1 MQRIDPKAGKGRFDN
16 RELGKKELES
26 INYYTSTG
34 SGNVV
39 LQSSEWSSLLLIVG
53 NLVKDKQDLENKVLY
68 LENMNSALSRMIP
81 PKVSSLEDLSS
92 VPSEQR
98 EMSEPSV
105 PSVSSN
111 DSSRRS
117 LFRRRKLDSVSVSGG
132 YKKKRG
138 RKTPRSNRRKL
149 TRKRRNLIR
158 KRK

>member
-1 MQRIDPKAGKGRFDN
+1 MQRIDPKAGKDRFDI
-16 RELGKKELES
+16 RELGKEELVS

-39 LQSSEWSSLLLIVG
+39 LQSSEWSNLLLIVG
-53 NLVKDKQDLENKVLY
+53 NLVKDKQDLENKVIY
-68 LENMNSALSRMIP
+68 LQNMNSTLSRMIP
-81 PKVSSLEDLSS
+81 PKVSSFEDLSS

-98 EMSEPSV
+98 EMS
-105 PSVSSN
+105 VSSN
-111 DSSRRS
+111 DSSRKARS
-117 LFRRRKLDSVSVSGG
+117 LFGRRKLDSVSVSGG